1 MAYNLDFTGMN
12 PNQDFSLLG
21 SNAYNPMQSSVLN
34 ASPTSFGGATSP
46 VTDGSLMSSFN
57 SWLQGDTGRT
67 LFGGTDPNTGFQSA
81 GLVAPTL
88 QGLGS
93 LFSAWTGMQSLG
105 LAQDQLQ
112 FQKDAYNTNLNNSIQ
127 SYNTQLEDRIRG
139 RTSNYAGKEEDVQTY
154 LANNRL
160 GK

>member
-1 MAYNLDFTGMN
+1 MAFDLNFGGYQTSQLPLFDSG
-12 PNQDFSLLG
+12 
-21 SNAYNPMQSSVLN
+21 YNPTQSSVLGTN
-34 ASPTSFGGATSP
+34 LSTPITGGTPAASGL
-46 VTDGSLMSSFN
+46 GSTFA
-57 SWLQGDTGRT
+57 SWLPSEDTMRT

-81 GLVAPTL
+81 GIVAPTL

-93 LFSAWTGMQSLG
+93 LFSAWNGMQSLG
-105 LAQDQLQ
+105 LARDQLQ
-112 FQKDAYNTNLNNSIQ
+112 FQKDAYNTNLANSIQ

>member
-12 PNQDFSLLG
+12 PTQDFSLFG
-21 SNAYNPMQSSVLN
+21 SNSYNPMQSTVLN
-34 ASPTSFGGATSP
+34 ASPTSFGSVTP
-46 VTDGSLMSSFN
+46 QVTDGSLMSSFN

>member
-1 MAYNLDFTGMN
+1 MAFNLDFTGMN
-12 PNQDFSLLG
+12 PNQDFSLFG
-21 SNAYNPMQSSVLN
+21 SNSYNPMQSSVLGGQSTPMTGVV
-34 ASPTSFGGATSP
+34 SPA
-46 VTDGSLMSSFN
+46 TDGSLMSSFN
-57 SWLQGDTGRT
+57 SWLQGDTGRS

-81 GLVAPTL
+81 GIVAPTL

-93 LFSAWTGMQSLG
+93 LFSAWNGMQSLG
-105 LAQDQLQ
+105 LARDQLQ

-139 RTSNYAGKEEDVQTY
+139 RTSNYAGKEQDVQTY
-154 LANNRL
+154 LDNNRL

>member
-1 MAYNLDFTGMN
+1 MAFNLDFTGMN
-12 PNQDFSLLG
+12 PTQDFSLFG
-21 SNAYNPMQSSVLN
+21 DNSYNPTQSSVLN
-34 ASPTSFGGATSP
+34 GGTSFGGVASP

-67 LFGGTDPNTGFQSA
+67 LFGGTDPSTGFQSA

-93 LFSAWTGMQSLG
+93 LFSAWNGMQTLG
-105 LAQDQLQ
+105 LARDQLQ

-127 SYNTQLEDRIRG
+127 TYNTALEDRIRG
-139 RTSNYAGKEEDVQTY
+139 RTSNYAGKEQDVQTY
-154 LANNRL
+154 LNNNRL

>member
-12 PNQDFSLLG
+12 PNQDFSLFG

-34 ASPTSFGGATSP
+34 ASPTTLGGVNPP
-46 VTDGSLMSSFN
+46 VADDSLMSAFN
-57 SWLQGDTGRT
+57 SWLKSDTGRT
-67 LFGGTDPNTGFQSA
+67 WFGGTDPDTGYQST
-81 GLVAPTL
+81 GIVAPTL

-105 LAQDQLQ
+105 LAKDQLQ